1 MAGIENS
8 SGSRLLQTLI
18 GLGTMTVAGVL
29 AWGAAQI
36 PSEAGYSG
44 IGPSFLPWAVAAVL
58 ALCAIL
64 LLLQVLRGGFRDVE
78 PPSGADRGDWGSFAW
93 LAAGLLL
100 NAALIERIGFIASC
114 ALCYAFAVR
123 GLRRAEAK
131 RTSLR
136 CMVLDLLTGVLI
148 AAPVYW
154 LFTQLLAVNLPGLT
168 ASGWL

>member
-1 MAGIENS
+1 MENS
-8 SGSRLLQTLI
+8 SSSRPLQALV
-18 GLGTMTVAGVL
+18 GLGTLAVAGVL

-44 IGPSFLPWAVAAVL
+44 VGPAFLPWAVAAVL
-58 ALCAIL
+58 ALCGVL
-64 LLLQVLRGGFRDVE
+64 LLLQVLRGGFRDIE
-78 PPSGADRGDWGSFAW
+78 PPSGADSGDWGSFAW
-93 LAAGLLL
+93 LAVGLLL

-123 GLRRAEAK
+123 GLRRAEGK
-131 RTSLR
+131 RTPLQR
-136 CMVLDLLTGVLI
+136 MGLDLLTGVVI

-168 ASGWL
+168 SSGWL

>member
-1 MAGIENS
+1 MENS
-8 SGSRLLQTLI
+8 SSSRLLQALV
-18 GLGTMTVAGVL
+18 GLGTLAVAGVL

-44 IGPSFLPWAVAAVL
+44 VGPAFLPWAVAAVL
-58 ALCAIL
+58 ALCGVL
-64 LLLQVLRGGFRDVE
+64 LLLQVLRGGFRDIE
-78 PPSGADRGDWGSFAW
+78 PPSGANSGDWGSFAW
-93 LAAGLLL
+93 LAVGLLL

-123 GLRRAEAK
+123 GLRRAEGK
-131 RTSLR
+131 PTSLQS
-136 CMVLDLLTGVLI
+136 MGLDLLTGVVI

-168 ASGWL
+168 SSGWL

>member
-1 MAGIENS
+1 MENS
-8 SGSRLLQTLI
+8 SRSRPLQTLI
-18 GLGTMTVAGVL
+18 ALGALGVAGVL

-36 PSEAGYSG
+36 PSDAGYSG
-44 IGPSFLPWAVAAVL
+44 IGPAFLPWLVASVL
-58 ALCAIL
+58 ALCGIL
-64 LLLQVLRGGFRDVE
+64 LLLQVLRGGFRDIE
-78 PPSGADRGDWGSFAW
+78 PPSGADSGDWGSFAW

-123 GLRRAEAK
+123 GLRQAEGK
-131 RTSLR
+131 RTPLQR
-136 CMVLDLLTGVLI
+136 MGLDLLTGVVI

>member
-1 MAGIENS
+1 MENS
-8 SGSRLLQTLI
+8 SSSRPLQALV
-18 GLGTMTVAGVL
+18 GLGTLAVAGVL

-44 IGPSFLPWAVAAVL
+44 VGPAFLPWAVAAVL
-58 ALCAIL
+58 ALCGVL
-64 LLLQVLRGGFRDVE
+64 LLLQVLRGGFRDIE
-78 PPSGADRGDWGSFAW
+78 PPSGADSGDWGSFAW
-93 LAAGLLL
+93 LAVGLLL

-123 GLRRAEAK
+123 GLRRAEGK
-131 RTSLR
+131 PTSLQS
-136 CMVLDLLTGVLI
+136 MGLDLLTGVVI

-154 LFTQLLAVNLPGLT
+154 LFTQVLAVNLPGLT

>member
-1 MAGIENS
+1 MENS
-8 SGSRLLQTLI
+8 SGSRPLQILI
-18 GLGTMTVAGVL
+18 GLGTLVVAGVL
-29 AWGAAQI
+29 AWGAVRI

-44 IGPSFLPWAVAAVL
+44 VGPAFLPWVVAAVL
-58 ALCAIL
+58 ALCGVL
-64 LLLQVLRGGFRDVE
+64 LLLQALRGGFRDLE

-93 LAAGLLL
+93 LAVGLLL
-100 NAALIERIGFIASC
+100 NAALIERLGFIASC

-123 GLRRAEAK
+123 GLRQAEGK
-131 RTSLR
+131 RSSLQR
-136 CMVLDLLTGVLI
+136 MGLDLLTGVVI

>member
-1 MAGIENS
+1 MQNS
-8 SGSRLLQTLI
+8 SRSTTLQTLI
-18 GLGTMTVAGVL
+18 ALGALGVAGVL

-36 PSEAGYSG
+36 PSDAGYSG
-44 IGPSFLPWAVAAVL
+44 IGPAFLPWLVASVL
-58 ALCAIL
+58 ALCGVL
-64 LLLQVLRGGFRDVE
+64 LLLQVLRGGFRGIE

-114 ALCYAFAVR
+114 ALCYALAVR
-123 GLRRAEAK
+123 GLRQAEGRA
-131 RTSLR
+131 TPLR
-136 CMVLDLLTGVLI
+136 RMAGDLLTGVAI

-154 LFTQLLAVNLPGLT
+154 LFTQVLAVNLPGLT